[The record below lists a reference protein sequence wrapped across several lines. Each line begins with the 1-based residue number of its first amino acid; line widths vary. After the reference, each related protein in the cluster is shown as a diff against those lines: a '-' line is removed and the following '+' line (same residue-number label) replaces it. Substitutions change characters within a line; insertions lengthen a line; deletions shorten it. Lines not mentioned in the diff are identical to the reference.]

1 MNLHFLK
8 RNHGSITTRLV
19 LLLTFGTSL
28 LWCAAVGYATYTSYQ
43 ELNEAFDV
51 ALRETAYR
59 LLPLAEDDYL
69 GREGD
74 DSRAIQRLMK
84 ESRSYIS
91 YQLRNASGAI
101 LLRARDAPSV
111 PYDREPGAGVCDGR
125 RFPPVQSERS
135 GDRIDGHRRRN
146 HAQPP
151 RGRSRQRQGAA
162 VAFAGADP
170 DERPGDLVRRAQ
182 RHGARSGG

>member
-19 LLLTFGTSL
+19 LLLTVGTTV

-74 DSRAIQRLMK
+74 DSRAIQRMMK

-91 YQLRNASGAI
+91 YQLRDASGRDPPSGEQCAFRAVRPES
-101 LLRARDAPSV
+101 RARLF
-111 PYDREPGAGVCDGR
+111 DGR
-125 RFPPVQSERS
+125 GLPPVQ
-135 GDRIDGHRRRN
+135 
-146 HAQPP
+146 
-151 RGRSRQRQGAA
+151 
-162 VAFAGADP
+162 P
-170 DERPGDLVRRAQ
+170 DATRRA
-182 RHGARSGG
+182 A